1 MESLNY
7 ADSLTFDSLFS
18 NISEDDLYKCFIQTN
33 SNSNEQNE
41 TSSQISSVVEGPEF
55 PDLASIDLSEFF
67 LQPVKAEPIDSPKLS
82 IFSHSDLQDIKR
94 KMPLKENKLI
104 KKQKLE
110 VKQEFKIEPLKF
122 SKKEDKYQ
130 KRLQAN
136 KRSAQ
141 ASRERKKALKVE
153 LEQKVDELTEENAN
167 LGTQITELE
176 TENKVLKNEFIHL
189 QRLIGDSS
197 ILSKLMAK
205 ASTPNST
212 PILNPNL
219 LQLSTIP
226 SQETDISKQQPQ
238 NYNGAAFT
246 YLMVIL
252 YTFGQHF
259 NNNKTSPLSLNV
271 FPPAISSVA

>member
-1 MESLNY
+1 METLNY
-7 ADSLTFDSLFS
+7 ADSLTFDSILS
-18 NISEDDLYKCFIQTN
+18 SISEDDLYKCFIQTTAD
-33 SNSNEQNE
+33 QNNDDVA
-41 TSSQISSVVEGPEF
+41 TNQLPNVLEGPEF

-67 LQPVKAEPIDSPKLS
+67 LQPVKPEPIDSPKVS
-82 IFSHSDLQDIKR
+82 VFNHAEAPDIKR
-94 KMPLKENKLI
+94 KIPLKDNKLI

-110 VKQEFKIEPLKF
+110 FKKEVKIEAPKV

-189 QRLIGDSS
+189 QRLICDSS

-205 ASTPNST
+205 ASSPMPSSNST
-212 PILNPNL
+212 
-219 LQLSTIP
+219 QVK
-226 SQETDISKQQPQ
+226 ETDANLTLPTNSN
-238 NYNGAAFT
+238 NYGAAFT

-252 YTFGQHF
+252 YSFGQHF
-259 NNNKTSPLSLNV
+259 NNSTKLPPMLNGLAL
-271 FPPAISSVA
+271 PPTISTVA

>member
-1 MESLNY
+1 MNY
-7 ADSLTFDSLFS
+7 ADSLTFDSILS
-18 NISEDDLYKCFIQTN
+18 SINEDDLYKCFVQT
-33 SNSNEQNE
+33 NSNEQNNG
-41 TSSQISSVVEGPEF
+41 TSSQISNIVDGPEF
-55 PDLASIDLSEFF
+55 PDLASLDLSEFF
-67 LQPVKAEPIDSPKLS
+67 LQPVKAEPVASPKLS
-82 IFSHSDLQDIKR
+82 HFSHNDLQDIKR
-94 KMPLKENKLI
+94 KIPLKDTKLI
-104 KKQKLE
+104 KKQKIE
-110 VKQEFKIEPLKF
+110 VK
-122 SKKEDKYQ
+122 KEIKVENSKYQ

-153 LEQKVDELTEENAN
+153 LEQRVDELTEENAN

-205 ASTPNST
+205 ASTPN
-212 PILNPNL
+212 
-219 LQLSTIP
+219 TIP
-226 SQETDISKQQPQ
+226 TTTVLPTTSIAQKETDFSKQIQNT

-259 NNNKTSPLSLNV
+259 NNSKSSPLSLNGV
-271 FPPAISSVA
+271 TLPPTISSVA